1 MRKISTE
8 NLKKIELEMLIYLDQ
23 LCKKE
28 NLRYYIC
35 GGTLLGAVRHK
46 GFIPWDDDID
56 VVMPRPD
63 YQKLIDQWKDDERYR
78 LLSERDRGYY
88 YNFAKLVDKR
98 TTLKELKEK
107 PLEGLGV
114 YLDIFPLDGM
124 PEEESARMEHFQE
137 LDRLRHQVT
146 VFSRFPHFRK
156 NVFCILQDTGIWLV
170 NMCKSLPDAQK
181 RLLDAALQYPYD
193 ESKYI
198 YSPGGAY
205 GAKDIFPQSW
215 FEGTVPL
222 EFEGAMVEAPA
233 EYEKYLRQLYGDYMQ
248 LPPEAERVSH
258 HRFIAQYK

>member
-88 YNFAKLVDKR
+88 YNFAQLVDKR
-98 TTLKELKEK
+98 TSIK
-107 PLEGLGV
+107 
-114 YLDIFPLDGM
+114 
-124 PEEESARMEHFQE
+124 
-137 LDRLRHQVT
+137 
-146 VFSRFPHFRK
+146 
-156 NVFCILQDTGIWLV
+156 
-170 NMCKSLPDAQK
+170 
-181 RLLDAALQYPYD
+181 
-193 ESKYI
+193 
-198 YSPGGAY
+198 
-205 GAKDIFPQSW
+205 
-215 FEGTVPL
+215 
-222 EFEGAMVEAPA
+222 
-233 EYEKYLRQLYGDYMQ
+233 
-248 LPPEAERVSH
+248 
-258 HRFIAQYK
+258 